1 MSHSDA
7 DQPRARIRTPDFAP
21 WIAVVAVSLALALIP
36 IAHTPSRTY
45 LLVFAVIAVASL
57 LSARFDQRGRWQSIV
72 FWPAL
77 LLLGAFACSIA
88 ASDLRPLL
96 THRFWTMP
104 VLALLMPMAQ
114 IACWRPTTRRVLL
127 RLVCLTVVLCA
138 IDLML
143 QRWAGWSVGGRVLQ
157 GEGNVIQSGSLGN
170 PNDLAAMVI
179 LLPLAATVLPRRSV
193 AGWTVLIAL
202 LACTNI
208 AALLS
213 ASRQVLIGWLLGALS
228 LSTNGVS
235 RAHANDRPNTR
246 FNRTAVALVVLV
258 GVVFILQF
266 TGISWLST
274 PELGERFDQTIDEGV
289 GISRAIQYRYAWMLF
304 TESPWLGIGLG
315 GFGEYWALGLAKGW
329 TWNGTPLSPVVM
341 PWVHNIELELLCE
354 TGLLGALAFTICL
367 LDALRRCRRGL
378 RAGGALRV
386 LALAVLGSGCVFLV
400 IGLVDLSFIKDWV
413 RVVFWLGL
421 GLAAAAGTPRA
432 APREPPPLESDDFA

>member
-1 MSHSDA
+1 MSDSNTH
-7 DQPRARIRTPDFAP
+7 QMRARSRTPDVAP
-21 WIAVVAVSLALALIP
+21 WMAVAAIGLALALIP

-45 LLVFAVIAVASL
+45 LLVFAIIAVASL

-96 THRFWTMP
+96 MHRFWTMP

-114 IACWRPTTRRVLL
+114 IACWRPTSRRVLL
-127 RLVCLTVVLCA
+127 SLVCLTVVLCA

-143 QRWAGWSVGGRVLQ
+143 QRWTGWSVSGQVLQ
-157 GEGNVIQSGSLGN
+157 GSGNVMQSGSLGN
-170 PNDLAAMVI
+170 PNDLAAMVV
-179 LLPLAATVLPRRSV
+179 LLPLAATVLPRRRSV
-193 AGWTVLIAL
+193 AGWTALIAL

-213 ASRQVLIGWLLGALS
+213 ASRQVLIGWMLGALS
-228 LSTNGVS
+228 LSTNGRS
-235 RAHANDRPNTR
+235 SAHSKDPPGTR
-246 FNRTAVALVVLV
+246 IKFTTVGLLLLV
-258 GVVFILQF
+258 GVVFVLQF

-274 PELGERFDQTIDEGV
+274 PELSTRFEQTMDEGV
-289 GISRAIQYRYAWMLF
+289 GSNRAIQYRYAWMLF

-315 GFGEYWALGLAKGW
+315 GFGEYWALGIAKGW
-329 TWNGTPLSPVVM
+329 TWNGTPLPPVIM
-341 PWVHNIELELLCE
+341 PWVHNLELEILCE
-354 TGLLGALAFTICL
+354 TGLLGALAFTICV
-367 LDALRRCRRGL
+367 LDALRRCRQGL

-386 LALAVLGSGCVFLV
+386 LALAVLGSGLVFLV

-421 GLAAAAGTPRA
+421 GLAAAAGPPRS
-432 APREPPPLESDDFA
+432 RPPDTTAH